1 MSKSNTSELHKRIL
15 YSILIGD
22 EVPVFII
29 NFHKIAIKQ
38 TFFYI
43 NRTNKHIPYS
53 LHIYR
58 ASSSNHPSRM
68 LHFLWHSLPSS
79 VDPQGDSFCYFL
91 LFELMPAKVNT
102 DIKKKYFVL
111 CLDVQC
117 NVLFSYKPDIHECS
131 YLGIFYM
138 YLWFT
143 AEFSI
148 SIYTWTVQTWS
159 VLSSTLFCSWLGQFS
174 PTSTSDFISSFTK
187 LFVSITYI

>member
-1 MSKSNTSELHKRIL
+1 MSKSNTSELHKRIM

-79 VDPQGDSFCYFL
+79 VDPQGDSFCHFL
-91 LFELMPAKVNT
+91 LFELTPAKVNT
-102 DIKKKYFVL
+102 DIKKKNILFCVWMYNVMSFSVINLIFMNAVIYAYFTCICDSL
-111 CLDVQC
+111 LSSRF
-117 NVLFSYKPDIHECS
+117 LFTHEQYKPDQS
-131 YLGIFYM
+131 YRL
-138 YLWFT
+138 LC
-143 AEFSI
+143 
-148 SIYTWTVQTWS
+148 S
-159 VLSSTLFCSWLGQFS
+159 VLGLDSSPLHQPLTLFPLSLNS
-174 PTSTSDFISSFTK
+174 
-187 LFVSITYI
+187 LFL

>member
-1 MSKSNTSELHKRIL
+1 M

-79 VDPQGDSFCYFL
+79 VDPQGDSFRHFL
-91 LFELMPAKVNT
+91 FSELMPAKVNT
-102 DIKKKYFVL
+102 DIKENIWFCVWMYNVMSFSFINVIFMDAVIYTYFTCICDSL
-111 CLDVQC
+111 LSSRF
-117 NVLFSYKPDIHECS
+117 LFTHEQYKPDQS
-131 YLGIFYM
+131 YHQLC
-138 YLWFT
+138 
-143 AEFSI
+143 
-148 SIYTWTVQTWS
+148 S
-159 VLSSTLFCSWLGQFS
+159 VLGLDSSPLHQPLTLFPLSLNS
-174 PTSTSDFISSFTK
+174 
-187 LFVSITYI
+187 LFL